1 MSPILR
7 NILAV
12 VVGAIVCMMLNGLL
26 LGAMMKIMGTPA
38 GFDPNTPGT
47 YNLLGPAHFL
57 SPFIAHAVPS
67 LIGGLIAA
75 LIAASRKITM
85 ALIVGGLHL
94 LGGIAAA
101 FMIPAPAWFIAADLI
116 LAYLP
121 MAWIGGWLGSRFANG
136 SARY

>member
-26 LGAMMKIMGTPA
+26 LGVMMKIIGTPA
-38 GFDPNTPGT
+38 GFDANTPGT
-47 YNLLGPAHFL
+47 YHLLGPVHFL

-101 FMIPAPAWFIAADLI
+101 FMIPAPAWFIAADLT

-136 SARY
+136 SARD